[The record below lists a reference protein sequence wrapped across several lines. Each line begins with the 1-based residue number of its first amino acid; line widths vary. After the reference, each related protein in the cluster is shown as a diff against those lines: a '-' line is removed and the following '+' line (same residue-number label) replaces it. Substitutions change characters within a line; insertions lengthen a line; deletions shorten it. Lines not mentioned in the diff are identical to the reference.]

1 MDPMIDKQNNLLE
14 EKYCIVFSILE
25 SLRYFPDDYATVN
38 SGTIIVKKNRE
49 SYIGLK
55 HIGFSHFY
63 REDWLYIKG
72 KKIKDFSKIHDDF
85 KQLDLTQFILSNGR
99 DVFSLESVPLKE
111 FHQVQE
117 ILSLELQIT
126 FLKKLLNNIPKPK
139 NISYCISFKRKF
151 FLCFVYE
158 TSLIQIHFGKVNETI
173 PVLIQIDDIVS
184 IIRDY
189 ENMDISQFILSHS
202 KDPFGLNRIP
212 SFRLDTKEI

>member
-25 SLRYFPDDYATVN
+25 SLQYFPDEYAKEH
-38 SGTIIVKKNRE
+38 SGIIIEKKTRG

-72 KKIKDFSKIHDDF
+72 KKIRNFSKIYDDF
-85 KQLDLTQFILSNGR
+85 KQLDFTQFILTHGR

-111 FHQVQE
+111 FNQVQK
-117 ILSLELQIT
+117 IISLELQIT
-126 FLKKLLNNIPKPK
+126 FLKKLLDNIPNPK

-158 TSLIQIHFGKVNETI
+158 TSLIQIHFGKVNETYI
-173 PVLIQIDDIVS
+173 LKDIKNNK
-184 IIRDY
+184 II
-189 ENMDISQFILSHS
+189 
-202 KDPFGLNRIP
+202 
-212 SFRLDTKEI
+212 